1 MEISLI
7 LAWNQPGL
15 PKFKASARPEFR
27 RFFFFTFVFVVQYP
41 QMNVFT
47 RQLNALLSAVS
58 TDVAIDLGTANTLVY
73 VKGKGIVLNE
83 PTIVAINKKTGQLVA
98 VGNEAKTMQG
108 RTPGHIDVVR
118 PLVDGVISDFEVA
131 EEMLAYLI
139 GKVRNEM
146 RSLVAPRMLIGVPS
160 GITNVEMRAA
170 QDAAKNAGARD
181 VFLIEEPVAA
191 AIGAKLPISKA
202 VGSMIIDI
210 GGGTTDIAVISLNG
224 LVVSRNLRVAGD
236 HLNSSIMSYIRDQ
249 FKVHV
254 GEKTAEDAKIALASI
269 SHSDSGKELVARGRD
284 VVTGLPREVVI
295 TDADVRDAVA
305 GQVDTIVETVKNV
318 LEVTPPE
325 VMADVMQRGIHLSGG
340 GALIPGLAPL
350 LEHALQVPVIVV
362 PDPLRAVI
370 RGAGIVI
377 EDIDNYKEIL
387 IDHEGTIA
395 TQL

>member
-1 MEISLI
+1 
-7 LAWNQPGL
+7 
-15 PKFKASARPEFR
+15 
-27 RFFFFTFVFVVQYP
+27 
-41 QMNVFT
+41 MNVFT
-47 RQLNALLSAVS
+47 RHVSSLLSAVS
-58 TDVAIDLGTANTLVY
+58 TDMAIDLGTANTLVY

-108 RTPGHIDVVR
+108 RTPNHIDVVR

-191 AIGAKLPISKA
+191 AIGAKLPIQKA
-202 VGSMIIDI
+202 IGSMIIDI

-224 LVVSRNLRVAGD
+224 LVVSKNLRIAGD
-236 HLNSSIMSYIRDQ
+236 HLNASIMSYIRDQ

-269 SHSDSGKELVARGRD
+269 SHSEAGKELVARGRD

-295 TDADVRDAVA
+295 TDTDVRDAVA
-305 GQVDTIVETVKNV
+305 GLVDTIVNTVRDV
-318 LEVTPPE
+318 LEITPPE

-377 EDIDNYKEIL
+377 ENLDDYREVL
-387 IDHEGTIA
+387 IDHEGAIA

>member
-1 MEISLI
+1 
-7 LAWNQPGL
+7 
-15 PKFKASARPEFR
+15 
-27 RFFFFTFVFVVQYP
+27 
-41 QMNVFT
+41 MNVFT

-108 RTPGHIDVVR
+108 RTPMHIDVVR

-131 EEMLAYLI
+131 EEMLSYLI
-139 GKVRNEM
+139 NKVRSEM
-146 RSLVAPRMLIGVPS
+146 RSLIAPRMLIGVPS

-170 QDAAKNAGARD
+170 RDAAKNAGARD

-191 AIGAKLPISKA
+191 AIGAKLPIAKA

-210 GGGTTDIAVISLNG
+210 GGGTTDIAVLSLNG

-236 HLNSSIMSYIRDQ
+236 HLNASIVSYIRDQ

-269 SHSDSGKELVARGRD
+269 AQTDAGKELVARGRD
-284 VVTGLPREVVI
+284 MVTGLPREVVI
-295 TDADVRDAVA
+295 TDTDVRDAVA
-305 GQVDTIVETVKNV
+305 GQLETIVDTVKAV
-318 LEVTPPE
+318 LETTPPE
-325 VMADVMQRGIHLSGG
+325 VLADIMQRGVHLSGG
-340 GALIPGLAPL
+340 GALIPGLASL
-350 LEHALQVPVIVV
+350 LEESLQVPVIIV

-377 EDIDNYKEIL
+377 ENLDDYQEIL
-387 IDHEGTIA
+387 IDHEGAIA

>member
-1 MEISLI
+1 
-7 LAWNQPGL
+7 
-15 PKFKASARPEFR
+15 
-27 RFFFFTFVFVVQYP
+27 
-41 QMNVFT
+41 MNVFS
-47 RQLNALLSAVS
+47 RQLSAVLSAVS
-58 TDVAIDLGTANTLVY
+58 TDMAIDLGTANTLVY

-98 VGNEAKTMQG
+98 VGNDAKIMQG
-108 RTPGHIDVVR
+108 RTPSHIEVVR

-139 GKVRNEM
+139 GKVRNEN

-181 VFLIEEPVAA
+181 VFLIEEPMAA
-191 AIGAKLPISKA
+191 ALGAKLPIHKA

-224 LVVSRNLRVAGD
+224 LVVSKNLHVAGD
-236 HLNSSIMSYIRDQ
+236 HLNASIMSYIKDQ

-254 GEKTAEDAKIALASI
+254 GERTAEEAKVSLASI
-269 SHSDSGKELVARGRD
+269 THAEAGRELVARGRD

-295 TDADVRDAVA
+295 TDTDVRDAVA
-305 GQVDTIVETVKNV
+305 GQVDTIVETVRDV
-318 LEVTPPE
+318 LEITPPE
-325 VMADVMQRGIHLSGG
+325 VMADVMQRGINLSGG

-350 LEHALQVPVIVV
+350 LEHVLQVPVIVV
-362 PDPLRAVI
+362 PDPLRAVV

-377 EDIDNYKEIL
+377 ENLDAYQEIL
-387 IDHEGTIA
+387 IDHEGAIV
-395 TQL
+395 TQA

>member
-1 MEISLI
+1 M
-7 LAWNQPGL
+7 
-15 PKFKASARPEFR
+15 KFMLR
-27 RFFFFTFVFVVQYP
+27 RLFLSQIQIHSTIT
-41 QMNVFT
+41 QMNVFS

-58 TDVAIDLGTANTLVY
+58 TDIAIDLGTANTLVY
-73 VKGKGIVLNE
+73 VKGRGIVLNE

-108 RTPGHIDVVR
+108 RTPKHIDVIR

-139 GKVRNEM
+139 GKVRKDM
-146 RSLVAPRMLIGVPS
+146 RSFIAPRMLIGVPS

-170 QDAAKNAGARD
+170 RDAAKNAGARD

-191 AIGAKLPISKA
+191 AIGAKLPVQKA
-202 VGSMIIDI
+202 IGSMIIDI
-210 GGGTTDIAVISLNG
+210 GGGTTDIAVLSLNG

-236 HLNSSIMSYIRDQ
+236 HLNASIVSYIRDQ
-249 FKVHV
+249 FKVYV

-269 SHSDSGKELVARGRD
+269 VQSDAGKELVARGRD

-295 TDADVRDAVA
+295 TDSDVRDAVS
-305 GQVDTIVETVKNV
+305 GHVDSIVEAVKDV
-318 LEVTPPE
+318 LEMTPPE
-325 VMADVMQRGIHLSGG
+325 VLADIMQRGIHLSGG

-350 LEHALQVPVIVV
+350 LEHELKVPVVVV

-377 EDIDNYKEIL
+377 ENLDDYQEIL
-387 IDHEGTIA
+387 IDHEGSIA
-395 TQL
+395 AQY